1 MKFTMKEIQLSRI
14 DLNLLVVL
22 EVLLREKSVSRTA
35 DQLNITSSAVS
46 HALKRL
52 RTLFDNELLVRDGR
66 RMVPTARGEELAKT
80 LPTLLVQV
88 SQTLKTSEVFDPV
101 TSDRVFRLSAPD
113 FISPL
118 IPILLNILAKEAP
131 NVRLELTAY
140 SKTAVSELS
149 QGQHDA
155 LIAPT
160 LRQNHEVRSE
170 RIGSWSWKVYGRK
183 DHPALE
189 NWSLERWAQFPHLQI
204 GLSSSPG
211 RGPIDDK
218 IAQFGMVRQIGA
230 VIPHFS
236 MAAPILAN
244 TDMLLSVP
252 SMAMDAAAKVYELER
267 RDLPFDFELLEL
279 SLFRS
284 ATLGDSAEIAW
295 FHERVKLAAQN
306 L

>member
-1 MKFTMKEIQLSRI
+1 MKEIQLSKI

-22 EVLLREKSVSRTA
+22 DVLLREKSVTRAA
-35 DQLNITSSAVS
+35 DRLNITSSAVS

-66 RMVPTARGEELAKT
+66 RMVPTARGEELAKA
-80 LPTLLVQV
+80 LPILLVQV
-88 SQTLKTSEVFDPV
+88 TQTLATSEAFNPA

-131 NVRLELTAY
+131 HVRLELTAY
-140 SKTAVSELS
+140 SKTAVTELS

-160 LRQNHEVRSE
+160 LRQSHEVRSE
-170 RIGSWSWKVYGRK
+170 RIGAWHWQVYAHK
-183 DHPALE
+183 NHPVFE
-189 NWSLERWAQFPHLQI
+189 NWSLESWAQFPHLQV
-204 GLSSSPG
+204 GMSSSPG

-218 IAQFGMVRQIGA
+218 IAKFGMVRQIGA
-230 VIPHFS
+230 VIPQFS

-252 SMAMDAAAKVYELER
+252 SMAMDAAAQVYELER
-267 RDLPFDFELLEL
+267 RDLPFEFDPLEL

-284 ATLGDSAEIAW
+284 ATLGDSAEITW

>member
-1 MKFTMKEIQLSRI
+1 MKEIQLSKI

-22 EVLLREKSVSRTA
+22 DVLLREKSVTRAA
-35 DQLNITSSAVS
+35 DRLNITSSAVS

-66 RMVPTARGEELAKT
+66 RMVPTARGEELAKA
-80 LPTLLVQV
+80 LPILLVQV
-88 SQTLKTSEVFDPV
+88 TQTLATSEAFNPA

-131 NVRLELTAY
+131 SVRLELTAY
-140 SKTAVSELS
+140 SKTAVTELS

-160 LRQNHEVRSE
+160 LRQSHEVRSE
-170 RIGSWSWKVYGRK
+170 RIGAWCWQVYARK
-183 DHPALE
+183 NHPVFE
-189 NWSLERWAQFPHLQI
+189 NWSLDSWAQFPHLQV
-204 GLSSSPG
+204 GMSSSPG

-218 IAQFGMVRQIGA
+218 IAKFGMVRQIGA
-230 VIPHFS
+230 VIPQFS

-252 SMAMDAAAKVYELER
+252 SMAMDATAQVYELER
-267 RDLPFDFELLEL
+267 RDLPFEFDPLEL

-284 ATLGDSAEIAW
+284 ATLGDGIEIDW